1 MKRAQKKIFGFLGL
15 IFVIVTTIIAAKI
28 PAPIASAISSVTDTI
43 VVTVVGSVPDVNVSG
58 ITNGEVTLEPEAVTV
73 SYENVNNV
81 VVSVKYTNAD
91 GITISK
97 VIDSFPSSPAHST
110 KAYDLFGADAGLL
123 GAEFG
128 YGDYVINVKGTNE
141 DGVYDED
148 LVSFTYIPLVAD
160 LEEDEDT
167 GKIYADME
175 YNADDGTD
183 DSDGDVAT
191 IIINVYDKDG
201 NLVEGLSPIEVTSPT
216 TKVELPF
223 EKYNVPSGKYTI
235 AFTPYDRD
243 NNKLYKP
250 YILTLDYEAIVV
262 PNTGGFFR
270 ELNISKEDYLITGLL
285 VFFIVGVVALG
296 IILKDNKRKTH
307 KRK

>member
-28 PAPIASAISSVTDTI
+28 PAPVASAISSVTDTI

-58 ITNGEVTLEPEAVTV
+58 ITNGEATLEPNAVTV
-73 SYENVNNV
+73 SYENVTNV
-81 VVSVKYTNAD
+81 EVSAKYTNAD

-97 VIDSFPSSPAHST
+97 VIDSFPSSYGHDAKS
-110 KAYDLFGADAGLL
+110 YDLFGADAGLL
-123 GAEFG
+123 GAGFG
-128 YGDYVINVKGTNE
+128 YGKYVINVKGTNE
-141 DGVYDED
+141 SGVYDED
-148 LVSFTYIPLVAD
+148 LVSFEYLPLVAE

-167 GKIYADME
+167 GKIYTDLE
-175 YNADDGTD
+175 YNADDGTE
-183 DSDGDVAT
+183 DSDGDVAK

-201 NLVEGLSPIEVTSPT
+201 NLVEGLSPIEVTPPT

-223 EKYNVPSGKYTI
+223 EKYNVPSGRYTI
-235 AFTPYDRD
+235 AITSYDRD

-250 YILTLDYEAIVV
+250 YILTLDYEAVIV

-270 ELNISKEDYLITGLL
+270 ELNISKEDYLVTGLL

-296 IILKDNKRKTH
+296 IILKDGKKKSH
-307 KRK
+307 KR